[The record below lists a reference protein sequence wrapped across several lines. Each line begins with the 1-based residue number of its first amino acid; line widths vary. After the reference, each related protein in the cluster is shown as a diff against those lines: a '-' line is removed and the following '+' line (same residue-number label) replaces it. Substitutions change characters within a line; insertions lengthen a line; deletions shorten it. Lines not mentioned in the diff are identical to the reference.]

1 MSGSE
6 NGDILFLQLTVM
18 FKIIKEEWEENKK
31 YWVPEFYSPIFFKKE
46 KLTGSLFLD
55 KVSFS

>member
-31 YWVPEFYSPIFFKKE
+31 YWIPEFYSPIFFKKE

-55 KVSFS
+55 KV